1 MVFSR
6 RSFLAGL
13 ASTATISQGLFAR
26 SVSDGPRDERI
37 FPKPLAA
44 GQTVALIAPASNA
57 SENEDI
63 RYAADILHSFGFQ
76 VRMGKNLFERWGYLA
91 GTDAQR
97 AADVNAAFA
106 DPEVDAIIALRG
118 GYGTMRILPH
128 IDYKLIKSNPKVLLG
143 YSDLTALL
151 NAIHR
156 KTGLVTFHG
165 PIAKQEYS
173 DYTLAEFK
181 KVMFNPEVPTPL
193 GSPPAFTPREGH
205 AERNNRLL
213 RIHSGK
219 ARGRLVGGNLSLLAR
234 TAGTPY
240 EAHYKNKILFM
251 EEIGEEPYRIDSM
264 LSQLWLAGR
273 FQECAGIVFG
283 KCSDCDAEGP
293 NSLTLE
299 TLLRDRL
306 GYLGI
311 PVLSGLMFGHISDQ
325 TTLPIGCEAEL
336 DVEAGTLTLL
346 EAGVRNS

>member
-1 MVFSR
+1 MYD
-6 RSFLAGL
+6 
-13 ASTATISQGLFAR
+13 Q
-26 SVSDGPRDERI
+26 ERI
-37 FPKPLAA
+37 T
-44 GQTVALIAPASNA
+44 GVV
-57 SENEDI
+57 SEN
-63 RYAADILHSFGFQ
+63 AVL
-76 VRMGKNLFERWGYLA
+76 VR
-91 GTDAQR
+91 
-97 AADVNAAFA
+97 V
-106 DPEVDAIIALRG
+106 
-118 GYGTMRILPH
+118 ILPGQH
-128 IDYKLIKSNPKVLLG
+128 FED
-143 YSDLTALL
+143 D
-151 NAIHR
+151 
-156 KTGLVTFHG
+156 
-165 PIAKQEYS
+165 
-173 DYTLAEFK
+173 
-181 KVMFNPEVPTPL
+181 PL
-193 GSPPAFTPREGH
+193 EELEG
-205 AERNNRLL
+205 
-213 RIHSGK
+213 
-219 ARGRLVGGNLSLLAR
+219 LAR